1 MRCAAV
7 VDDGERGRGKSVRTS
22 GPEDGSSSP
31 PAKDSPGAAVE
42 ERRLGDLNP
51 GWAVN
56 PNRISSA
63 AP

>member
-1 MRCAAV
+1 
-7 VDDGERGRGKSVRTS
+7 VDD
-22 GPEDGSSSP
+22 P
-31 PAKDSPGAAVE
+31 PGNLLLR

>member
-1 MRCAAV
+1 MPRAPICARIVRA
-7 VDDGERGRGKSVRTS
+7 EAENAKSS
-22 GPEDGSSSP
+22 GPTQDLVSG
-31 PAKDSPGAAVE
+31 KAAAHA
-42 ERRLGDLNP
+42 RRLGDLNP